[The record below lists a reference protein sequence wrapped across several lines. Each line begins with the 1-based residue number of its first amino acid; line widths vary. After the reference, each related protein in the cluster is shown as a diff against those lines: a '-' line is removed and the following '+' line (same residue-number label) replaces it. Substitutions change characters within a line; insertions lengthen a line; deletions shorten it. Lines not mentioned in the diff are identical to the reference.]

1 MPKLFKCIQIISE
14 LMVVYFS
21 LKTLADLEKLVMYYS
36 HAHQDLPYATLPANR
51 PPNFSLPSCKGILKN
66 FKDN

>member
-1 MPKLFKCIQIISE
+1 MEFISE
-14 LMVVYFS
+14 LLVVYFF
-21 LKTLADLEKLVMYYS
+21 LKTLIADLEKLVMYYS

>member
-1 MPKLFKCIQIISE
+1 MEFISE
-14 LMVVYFS
+14 LMVVYFF

-36 HAHQDLPYATLPANR
+36 HAHQDLPYATLPANKS
-51 PPNFSLPSCKGILKN
+51 PNFSLPSCKGILKN